1 MKAECHHLKMKRYS
15 SDMKKKRLMV
25 TWDELNSEKISS
37 LDNDQANIYL
47 MVYTTE
53 KDMEIFF

>member
-1 MKAECHHLKMKRYS
+1 
-15 SDMKKKRLMV
+15 MV

-53 KDMEIFF
+53 KDMEIFFWI